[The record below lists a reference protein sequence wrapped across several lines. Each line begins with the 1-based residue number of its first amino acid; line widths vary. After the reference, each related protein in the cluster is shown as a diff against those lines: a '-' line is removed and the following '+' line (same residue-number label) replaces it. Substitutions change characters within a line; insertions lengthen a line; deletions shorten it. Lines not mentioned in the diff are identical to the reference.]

1 MSKGQE
7 WVLAGKQQVPL
18 VVLPAWHALY
28 VTATQILLFI
38 TSQVKQMYKL
48 SRITRDLHI
57 PRVRLHIYMEIM
69 KSLWQY
75 CFSSGQT
82 LLPTSTCRVGGTAH
96 WPEADADGS
105 QQSPHPAELVQGGH
119 AADPSS
125 PGGYLRLAAG
135 VTLGHTKWDLCRDA
149 GPLTS
154 SPCQALLWECLT

>member
-1 MSKGQE
+1 MGAGWETTGIAGGFTCVARTLCNCYSNFTIHNISSK
-7 WVLAGKQQVPL
+7 AND
-18 VVLPAWHALY
+18 
-28 VTATQILLFI
+28 
-38 TSQVKQMYKL
+38 KL

-57 PRVRLHIYMEIM
+57 PRVRLHVDMEIM

-75 CFSSGQT
+75 CVSSGQT

-149 GPLTS
+149 RPLTS